1 VATER
6 DYDTDPDR
14 YRLGTEVTAAHLRPG
29 STLYE
34 TIAALLGERDVR
46 RVLDLGC
53 GEGALGAAVAALF
66 PVPPTVVGL
75 DASATMLAAV
85 PPPVVRADA
94 CALPFRANVFDA
106 VVTINV
112 LDHLPDP
119 LPAVRAAHRV
129 LRPGGVLVAG
139 AISRHDS
146 PELAAVWRPAPTPFD
161 AEDAPGVV
169 ASVFGP
175 VTVHGWDAPLLTLP
189 DAAAVSDYLRAR
201 FVPAE
206 RAAADARR
214 LLTPLP
220 VTKRGAL
227 VVGEKA
233 G

>member
-1 VATER
+1 MATER

-14 YRLGTEVTAAHLRPG
+14 FRLGTDVTAAHLRPG
-29 STLYE
+29 ASLYE
-34 TIAALLGERDVR
+34 TIAALLVEHGVR

-53 GEGALGAAVAALF
+53 GQGALGAAVRGVSAAQ
-66 PVPPTVVGL
+66 PAVVGL

-85 PPPVVRADA
+85 PPPAVQADGT
-94 CALPFRANVFDA
+94 ALPFRTNVFDA
-106 VVTINV
+106 VVAVNV

-119 LPAVRAAHRV
+119 LPAIRAAHRV
-129 LRPGGVLVAG
+129 LRPGGVLIAG

-161 AEDAPGVV
+161 AEDAPGIV

-189 DAAAVSDYLRAR
+189 DSAAVADYLRAR
-201 FVPAE
+201 FVPPE

-214 LLTPLP
+214 LPVPLP

-227 VVGEKA
+227 VVGRKA
-233 G
+233 H